1 MPIIEPIVSIG
12 TMILMSPQE
21 DGQRFRSSIVELI
34 KDHSDQVINDPAYLK
49 FKCLINEDLFEEIIT
64 YNGY

>member
-1 MPIIEPIVSIG
+1 
-12 TMILMSPQE
+12 MILMSPQE